1 MFEPGVHIDHTS
13 LAHRVFLRSDSH
25 LRLTADQVI
34 NFVLTVRIL
43 RIRCS
48 GGQNI
53 DSGAHGGNAKEF
65 EVGAATPK
73 SFRRQLI
80 ERKNFRLPD
89 APPHPPLKKISWY
102 LWAKFSFF

>member
-43 RIRCS
+43 RIRRS

-53 DSGAHGGNAKEF
+53 DSGAHGGNPE
-65 EVGAATPK
+65 EVVEGAATPQ
-73 SFRRQLI
+73 SFFQQLI
-80 ERKNFRLPD
+80 GPKKLSLPD
-89 APPHPPLKKISWY
+89 AHPTPSLKKKSVYI
-102 LWAKFSFF
+102 L